1 VASHP
6 DLQTEQAHIDRAYER
21 VEALRVAA
29 AELLETVLRQRGGTP
44 GSFAE
49 RDVIVR
55 TTLQRLEQLDVGRES
70 LCFGRIDRRDAET
83 FHIGRLAVSGEDQ
96 EPLVVDWRAP
106 VAEPF
111 YRATG
116 VDTMGLAR
124 RRHFATEGRRLL
136 GIEDEVFGVLDGTYH
151 GPGGLDGEPEHDGL
165 APAGTET
172 LLSALERARS
182 GRMRD
187 IVATVQKEQD
197 EVIRAELGGVL
208 VVQGGPGTGKTAVAL
223 HRAAY
228 LLYTHRFPLE
238 RQGVLVVGPNP
249 LFLRYIEQVLPSLG
263 ENGVVLS
270 TIAGLVPDA
279 RVKGVDTPLASLVK
293 SDPRMVRVV
302 ANAVTDRQRPLRRN
316 VEVGFEGFV
325 LWVTAEAS
333 ERIVSAVRRRPGA
346 HNARRRQVEG
356 LLSRLLHEQYRLAAE
371 RRIRAGLATG
381 YDAMGAG
388 DDADDEDPSEER
400 GRALGSG
407 EVDEADLWRLLRNL
421 PAVTDLLDRLWP
433 VLTPEELLHD
443 LLGAPALV
451 RLAARGAL
459 TGEEQATLFRAR
471 SIDLDDIPWTAGDLP
486 LLDEAR
492 VLLGPRRPG
501 AKRGGEIRQYGHIV
515 VDEAQDLTPMQL
527 RMLARR
533 SLSGSMTVAGDIAQ
547 ATGPRGLS
555 HWGEV
560 TSFLPSPRPARVVE
574 LTVNYRTPSEVMDLA
589 GRVLA
594 VTAPHLRA
602 PLSVRST
609 GEEPVVTAAG
619 DDEPVATRAAQVAG
633 AESVVIGQGTVAV
646 VAPPSLV
653 GPVEDALRA
662 AGTAFASAERDGMD
676 APITVIPVAMV
687 KGLEFDSVV
696 VVEPSAVVAESTQGL
711 RALYVALTRATRRL
725 TLVHAE
731 PLPEMLQ
738 TVND

>member
-1 VASHP
+1 MASHP
-6 DLQTEQAHIDRAYER
+6 ELQAEQAHIDRAYER
-21 VEALRVAA
+21 VADLRAAA

-49 RDVIVR
+49 RDVVVR

-70 LCFGRIDRRDAET
+70 LCFGRIDREDDET

-116 VDTMGLAR
+116 VNTMGLVR
-124 RRHFATEGRRLL
+124 RRHFATEGRRLI
-136 GIEDEVFGVLDGTYH
+136 GIEDEVFGVLDGAT
-151 GPGGLDGEPEHDGL
+151 GVDGADDAE
-165 APAGTET
+165 APADEDGMALAGTGT
-172 LLSALERARS
+172 LISALERARS

-197 EVIRAELGGVL
+197 EVIRADLAGVL

-279 RVKGVDTPLASLVK
+279 RVRGVDTPRAASVK
-293 SDPRMVRVV
+293 SDPRMVRFV
-302 ANAVTDRQRPLRRN
+302 ADAVADRQRPLRRD
-316 VEVGFEGFV
+316 VEVGFEGF
-325 LWVTAEAS
+325 LLRIQADATA
-333 ERIVSAVRRRPGA
+333 RIVSVVKRRPGT

-356 LLSRLLHEQYRLAAE
+356 LLARLLHQQYRRAAE
-371 RRIRAGLATG
+371 RRLRAGLG
-381 YDAMGAG
+381 RVPDDDDG
-388 DDADDEDPSEER
+388 DEEGGDQLGR
-400 GRALGSG
+400 GDVS
-407 EVDEADLWRLLRNL
+407 EADLWPRLREL
-421 PAVTDLLDRLWP
+421 PAVAGSLDRMWP

-443 LLGAPALV
+443 LFGAPALV
-451 RLAARGAL
+451 RLAARGTL
-459 TGEEQATLFRAR
+459 SDEEQATLIRRR
-471 SIDLDDIPWTAGDLP
+471 SAELEDIPWTAGDLP

-501 AKRGGEIRQYGHIV
+501 AKRAGEIRQYGHIV

-547 ATGPRGLS
+547 ATGPRALS
-555 HWGEV
+555 RWDEV
-560 TSFLPSPRPARVVE
+560 TSFLPASRPAQVVE
-574 LTVNYRTPSEVMDLA
+574 LSVNYRTPAEVMALA

-594 VTAPHLRA
+594 VTAPHLRP

-609 GEEPVVTAAG
+609 GEHPVVEAVPAECLAA
-619 DDEPVATRAAQVAG
+619 RAATVAA
-633 AESVVIGQGTVAV
+633 AEAATVRPGTVAV
-646 VAPPSLV
+646 VVPPSLV
-653 GPVEDALRA
+653 DSVEKALVA
-662 AGTAFASAERDGMD
+662 AGTPFASAERDGLD
-676 APITVIPVAMV
+676 ATITVIPVGMV
-687 KGLEFDSVV
+687 KGLEFDAVL
-696 VVEPSAVVAESTQGL
+696 VVEPARLVAESAQGL

-725 TLVHAE
+725 TIMHAA
-731 PLPEMLQ
+731 PLPEVLAG
-738 TVND
+738 